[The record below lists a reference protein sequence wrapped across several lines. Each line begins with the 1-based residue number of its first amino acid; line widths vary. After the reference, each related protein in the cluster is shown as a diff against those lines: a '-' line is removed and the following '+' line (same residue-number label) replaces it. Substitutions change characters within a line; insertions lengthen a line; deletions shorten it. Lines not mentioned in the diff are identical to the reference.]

1 MAIDLGSR
9 LQNGVTLPFSWF
21 SDPQVFR
28 AEQERIFAG
37 TWIYAGVTDWVAEPG
52 QFFTCRA
59 GLVPIVVVRDHDGS
73 INGFVN
79 ICRHRATEVAEGRG
93 KRESLQCPYHAW
105 TYGLDGCLR
114 AAPRS
119 EREPGFDRAEYGLLP
134 VRVETWGP
142 LVFVNRDLD
151 APPLGDVL
159 GRLPGIVAEGGISFD
174 RLRFRERQEWTIE
187 ANWKAVAENYLECY
201 HCPTAHPGFSA
212 VMDVSV
218 DSYLLETNGGRMTQ
232 HGPPRPE
239 PRGAYDPTGE
249 VERGQFHLLFPGTVI
264 NVMPGRPN
272 FSIGPI
278 VPSAPETTYRFL
290 DYFVA
295 ADADEAWIEESL
307 AFDAQV
313 GAEDRVLIER
323 VQAGMRAGLIEDG
336 RLLPES
342 EQLIAHFQALVV
354 DALA

>member
-1 MAIDLGSR
+1 
-9 LQNGVTLPFSWF
+9 
-21 SDPQVFR
+21 
-28 AEQERIFAG
+28 
-37 TWIYAGVTDWVAEPG
+37 
-52 QFFTCRA
+52 
-59 GLVPIVVVRDHDGS
+59 
-73 INGFVN
+73 
-79 ICRHRATEVAEGRG
+79 
-93 KRESLQCPYHAW
+93 
-105 TYGLDGCLR
+105 
-114 AAPRS
+114 
-119 EREPGFDRAEYGLLP
+119 
-134 VRVETWGP
+134 
-142 LVFVNRDLD
+142 
-151 APPLGDVL
+151 
-159 GRLPGIVAEGGISFD
+159 
-174 RLRFRERQEWTIE
+174 
-187 ANWKAVAENYLECY
+187 
-201 HCPTAHPGFSA
+201 
-212 VMDVSV
+212 
-218 DSYLLETNGGRMTQ
+218 MTQ

-249 VERGQFHLLFPGTVI
+249 VARGQFHLLFPGTVI

-278 VPSAPETTYRFL
+278 FPTAPERTYRFL